1 MGTLEKTVSML
12 IVSVENVRR
21 WSGDVVKESSSVH
34 ADIMTV
40 AANANK
46 NLLTE
51 YFIKYINDYYSE
63 LLYFLSIIALLHS
76 MQSLTPSFCFMRLG
90 LCLSAK
96 SYMESLQ
103 TIYFLQPEAGI
114 CI

>member
-1 MGTLEKTVSML
+1 MPSPDLLYTQKNLLLVGTLEKTVSML

-63 LLYFLSIIALLHS
+63 LLYFLSIIA
-76 MQSLTPSFCFMRLG
+76 
-90 LCLSAK
+90 
-96 SYMESLQ
+96 
-103 TIYFLQPEAGI
+103 
-114 CI
+114 